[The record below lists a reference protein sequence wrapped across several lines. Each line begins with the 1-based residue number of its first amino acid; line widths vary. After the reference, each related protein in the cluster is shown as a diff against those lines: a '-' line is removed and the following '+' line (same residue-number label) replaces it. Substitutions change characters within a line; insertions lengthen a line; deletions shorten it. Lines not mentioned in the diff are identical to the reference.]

1 MKNTPNYNGNTLAR
15 KKKYNFHLAFKKKD
29 NIIRYIEIA
38 VGAIIAAM
46 VAAGIFG
53 IIK

>member
-15 KKKYNFHLAFKKKD
+15 KRKYTFHLSFRKKD
-29 NIIRYIEIA
+29 NIIKYIEIA
-38 VGAIIAAM
+38 VAVIIAAL

-53 IIK
+53 IIN